1 MNRADQALAVAVAAL
16 VVALLLALALV
27 RVWLTVRR
35 MRRAQRLVLATD
47 THDLVEYAVGLLA
60 RVEAAEGRAA
70 DVERL
75 VAAVASRLDG
85 CVQRTG
91 LVRYDALEGSGG
103 RQSASVAMLDDAGAG
118 LVLSA
123 IQGRDYAR
131 IYVKRVDAESGSD
144 LELSPEERAA
154 IDQALQP
161 ADR

>member
-1 MNRADQALAVAVAAL
+1 MSRADAALAVAVAA
-16 VVALLLALALV
+16 VVLAVLLGLAVLRL
-27 RVWLTVRR
+27 WLTVRR

-60 RVEAAEGRAA
+60 RVEATEGRAA
-70 DVERL
+70 EVERL
-75 VAAVASRLDG
+75 VAVTASRLQG
-85 CVQRTG
+85 CLQRTG
-91 LVRYDALEGSGG
+91 LVRYDALEGAGG

-131 IYVKRVDAESGSD
+131 IYLKQVDAGAAAD

-161 ADR
+161 AER

>member
-1 MNRADQALAVAVAAL
+1 MSRADEALAVAVAAL
-16 VVALLLALALV
+16 LLAALLTLALLRLWLV
-27 RVWLTVRR
+27 MRR
-35 MRRAQRLVLATD
+35 MRRAQRLVLSTD

-60 RVEAAEGRAA
+60 RVEAAEGRTA

-75 VAAVASRLDG
+75 VAAVASRLEG

-103 RQSASVAMLDDAGAG
+103 RQSASVAMLDEAGAG

-131 IYVKRVDAESGSD
+131 IYLKRVDAAAASD

-154 IDQALQP
+154 IEQALQP
-161 ADR
+161 AGN